1 PQIVER
7 RLLLQATEVHVLVPG
22 QELAF
27 PDEPEQRAA
36 HREEPHARALRD
48 LSDMIQHLLTL
59 ARRIGA
65 FLQPG
70 LDVVL
75 GAVQRR
81 RAGMLLAMIHDGVSS
96 GSLADLD
103 RARPAARA
111 DELRGRADRQ
121 AVPGD

>member
-1 PQIVER
+1 
-7 RLLLQATEVHVLVPG
+7 
-22 QELAF
+22 
-27 PDEPEQRAA
+27 
-36 HREEPHARALRD
+36 ARALRN

-59 ARRIGA
+59 ARRVGA

-70 LDVVL
+70 LEVVL

-81 RAGMLLAMIHDGVSS
+81 RAGVLLAMIHDGVSS

-111 DELRGRADRQ
+111 DELRRRADRQ
-121 AVPGD
+121 AVPGDAHLLLEEPLDIVRALHEAAEERHQRRRLGR